1 MSEVFVKLYEKRSN
15 IIDER
20 HLFDYLFQVTRSK
33 CTDYLRKKKV
43 REKAET
49 SFGLTGADFYIDPGE
64 EELIIQYLYL
74 NLVSA
79 IQRLPPR
86 QRRIMEL
93 YYFEKKKTRSIASQ
107 MQVREQTVRNHLNR
121 AKAFMRKVLAI

>member
-15 IIDER
+15 IINER
-20 HLFDYLFQVTRSK
+20 HLFDYLFLLTRSK

-49 SFGLTGADFYIDPGE
+49 SFGLTAADFYIDPGE
-64 EELIIQYLYL
+64 EERVYQYLYL
-74 NLVSA
+74 NLALA

-93 YYFEKKKTRSIASQ
+93 YYYEKKKTRLIASQ
-107 MQVREQTVRNHLNR
+107 MQMQEQTVRNHLNR
-121 AKAFMRKVLAI
+121 AIVFMRKVLAI